1 MYFQDTAW
9 ISKSLKCS
17 ILKWKG
23 RDSNPRPRHYELR
36 VQLMPL
42 VYQGKYHAE
51 HSAAAFPALLF
62 AGVASIGER
71 KNRHS
76 TVTLLCTD
84 EVAALA

>member
-1 MYFQDTAW
+1 VDQQVGQVLDIEME
-9 ISKSLKCS
+9 
-17 ILKWKG
+17 
-23 RDSNPRPRHYELR
+23 REDSNPRPRHYELR